1 MIAIIPVAGA
11 GTKLRPH
18 TYTQPKSLIPI
29 AGKPILS
36 YSLDSLIEKGVEKF
50 ILVIGYLGDKIK
62 DFVAQNYPAINVEYV
77 YQEKREGLGHAVWL
91 TKDYVKKGEEVV
103 IVLGDSIIDADWDS
117 FLNLPYSALAIRK
130 VDDPGRFGV
139 VELNGNEFIQRVV
152 EKPLIPKSNLALVGL
167 YKIKEFDLLIEC
179 LSHNI
184 ESGFK
189 TQNEYQL
196 TDALGLMIKKGTQIK
211 SFKVENWFDC
221 GQKEVLLSTNT
232 IFLKK
237 FGGNGG
243 NKKFKN
249 SIIINPVHIGDQ
261 VVIENSI
268 VGPYVT
274 IGDNS
279 TVKNTIV
286 GESIIGNFTTLQDIS
301 MNASIIGSDSLIKG
315 SGHSLNIGDNTDLDL
330 S

>member
-36 YSLDSLIEKGVEKF
+36 YSLDSLIENGVKKF
-50 ILVIGYLGDKIK
+50 VLIIGYLGDKIK
-62 DFVAQNYPAINVEYV
+62 DFVSQNYPDIDVEYV
-77 YQEKREGLGHAVWL
+77 YQENREGLGHAVWL
-91 TKDYVKKGEEVV
+91 TKDCIKRGEEVV
-103 IVLGDSIIDADWDS
+103 IVLGDSIIDVDWNT
-117 FLNLPYSALAIRK
+117 FLNLPGSYLAIRK

-139 VELNGNEFIQRVV
+139 VEMNGDEHIQRVV

-179 LSHNI
+179 LTHNV

-196 TDALGLMIKKGTQIK
+196 TDALGLMIKKGTKIK
-211 SFKVENWFDC
+211 SFKVENWYDC

-237 FGGNGG
+237 YGGNATG
-243 NKKFKN
+243 KTFKN
-249 SIIINPVHIGDQ
+249 SVIIHPVYIGKQ
-261 VVIENSI
+261 VEIENSI

-274 IGDNS
+274 VGDNS
-279 TVKNTIV
+279 KIKNSIV
-286 GESIIGNFTTLQDIS
+286 NGTIIGNFTTLQEIS
-301 MNASIIGSDSLIKG
+301 MKDSIIGSDSLLKG
-315 SGHSLNIGDNTDLDL
+315 SAHSLNIGDNTDLDL